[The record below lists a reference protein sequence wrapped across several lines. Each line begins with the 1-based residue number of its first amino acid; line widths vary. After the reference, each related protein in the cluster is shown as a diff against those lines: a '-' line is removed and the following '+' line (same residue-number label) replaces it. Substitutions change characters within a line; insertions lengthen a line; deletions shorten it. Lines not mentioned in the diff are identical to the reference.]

1 MHFDLIFFFRKLST
15 VKNAINIKNH
25 ILKYLSQIL
34 IYVARV
40 WTLEKDMC
48 KKSIHQS
55 MDT

>member
-1 MHFDLIFFFRKLST
+1 MHFDLIFFSENST

-40 WTLEKDMC
+40 WTLEKDMR